1 MDGNKGSGPSLGAV
15 FGTLKEGVFGRVT
28 AFPDCILRGWYHDHL
43 KTGVIISGKEI
54 LLMSAELAKM
64 RPH

>member
-28 AFPDCILRGWYHDHL
+28 AFPDCVCVCD
-43 KTGVIISGKEI
+43 IISLQII
-54 LLMSAELAKM
+54 LVRLVQQACI
-64 RPH
+64 